1 MRRRIVPLERIPQSL
16 WKASIVYFPNVLTR
30 IYDDTLSKYSLT
42 QQAKVF
48 VARVVGG
55 ASTSEAE
62 QHFAQRYLTSSSRV
76 EFAFLDPLD
85 RWEDIHNIL
94 NEILSEGQVGLLD
107 LACGGGAATC
117 SLITTLI
124 ELREKR
130 VLPLLPL
137 SIHIVGADYSQRS
150 LDIFRE
156 QLGPLV
162 NAGRQCG
169 VNIAFDLLICDLA
182 NATDI
187 TTVLNKLTDTKSDD
201 YLVLIA
207 NISSALEN
215 DSFRD
220 NLSQAMTLVF
230 GFLNGKRANII
241 SIEPSGSR
249 SEERGWFRK
258 ILERALSFF
267 GDWAP
272 THTSASNAQYEYFHH
287 LLNQN
292 IRSNV
297 TIKEVRHGE

>member
-1 MRRRIVPLERIPQSL
+1 MRRVIPVNRIPQSL
-16 WKASIVYFPNVLTR
+16 WKGSIVYFPNTLTR
-30 IYDDTLSKYSLT
+30 IYDDTLSKYSLIT
-42 QQAKVF
+42 QAKVF
-48 VARVVGG
+48 VRGVVGG
-55 ASTSEAE
+55 VSSSEAE
-62 QHFAQRYLTSSSRV
+62 AHFAQRYLTSSSRV

-94 NEILSEGQVGLLD
+94 NEILSEGEIGLLD

-117 SLITTLI
+117 GLITTLI

-130 VLPLLPL
+130 VLPLLPI
-137 SIHIVGADYSQRS
+137 SIHVVGADYSQRS
-150 LDIFRE
+150 LDIFKE

-162 NAGRQCG
+162 NTGRQWG
-169 VNIAFDLLICDLA
+169 VDITSDLLICDLT

-187 TTVLNKLTDTKSDD
+187 TTVLNRLTGTKSDD

-215 DSFRD
+215 DEFRD
-220 NLSQAMTLVF
+220 NLDRVMTLIF

-241 SIEPSGSR
+241 SIEPSESR
-249 SEERGWFRK
+249 SEQKGWFRK

-292 IRSNV
+292 VRSNV
-297 TIKEVRHGE
+297 SIKEVRHGE